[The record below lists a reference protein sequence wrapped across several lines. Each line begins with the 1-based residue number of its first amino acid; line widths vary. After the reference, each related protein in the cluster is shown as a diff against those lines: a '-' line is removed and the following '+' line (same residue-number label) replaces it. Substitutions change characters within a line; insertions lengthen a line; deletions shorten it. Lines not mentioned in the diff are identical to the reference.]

1 MALGREARSKQRS
14 AGSLA
19 TGTAGKPATART
31 GALQVP
37 AEKSAGSCEHEL
49 GTAAKTQVA
58 PRGRSGTQLHSSSP
72 PATSPQAPP
81 LGNRGNGKGRK
92 PGTASRCDCASWF
105 SGPQMAASSA
115 PSSAGAAT
123 AGAAGCSRLHHAQPS
138 GGASGVGPRAPPSGP
153 ASPGQSAGPP
163 RHQEGEGR
171 AERPGPRGRSF
182 RLLKINGALG
192 RGEQEGSFGKGLEVT
207 ETPAGTQLGF
217 PARNSCLTHQA
228 SGQVGPQ
235 ARARRSGRGFCSL
248 GGR

>member
-1 MALGREARSKQRS
+1 MNTNWGLRLRHKSLLEGGQARSF
-14 AGSLA
+14 
-19 TGTAGKPATART
+19 TAPRPPRRVLRPHHLGT
-31 GALQVP
+31 GATVKAANLARLRGVTAP
-37 AEKSAGSCEHEL
+37 PGSQGL
-49 GTAAKTQVA
+49 
-58 PRGRSGTQLHSSSP
+58 RWRP
-72 PATSPQAPP
+72 PPLPPP
-81 LGNRGNGKGRK
+81 LGPRR
-92 PGTASRCDCASWF
+92 P
-105 SGPQMAASSA
+105 GPQAAAASTTPSPPEGPLASDRA
-115 PSSAGAAT
+115 P
-123 AGAAGCSRLHHAQPS
+123 
-138 GGASGVGPRAPPSGP
+138 PPSGP